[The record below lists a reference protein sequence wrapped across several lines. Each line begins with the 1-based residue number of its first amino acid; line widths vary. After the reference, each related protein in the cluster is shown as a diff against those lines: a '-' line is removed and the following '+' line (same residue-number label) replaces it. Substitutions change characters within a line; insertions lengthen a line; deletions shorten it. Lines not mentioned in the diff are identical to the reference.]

1 MKNCIEQ
8 LRTQMDITQEELS
21 KLTDISV
28 KELTAIEN
36 NQIDPS
42 LIDAHKITKALKQE
56 FIASVF
62 VLE

>member
-1 MKNCIEQ
+1 
-8 LRTQMDITQEELS
+8 MDITQEELS
-21 KLTDISV
+21 KLTDIPI

-56 FIASVF
+56 FIAAVF
-62 VLE
+62 ILE